1 MNKVEVTNYFDTG
14 LSPGFAN
21 LRWLELED
29 VPLGEGAFGA
39 VYDVRRTNTGPAK
52 TSFVAKTF
60 KTGSG
65 NNPIRGFNTVQTL
78 QQKIMNID
86 QGMKTAGTKGISSFS
101 FFDGFPLLS
110 FQGRINK
117 GNTIFGYIT
126 KRLDTGGYCDFDSI
140 LENTNMTSQL
150 LQLPLQ
156 QKFALAIQLVEGMR
170 LLKRVGFVHADINPP
185 NVFINI
191 QHAKISLI
199 DFDSGAVM
207 TNPNDKPTTWG
218 KPGDWVAPEIMEELS
233 VTQNS
238 VVRVNLHTDTWSV
251 AVAIHYL
258 FFGCHP
264 LFFLAN
270 LGSKT
275 VRAYLSH
282 YKWPE
287 INEADIIFNK
297 SNANAYKSYRH
308 VLSQMPPKVV
318 EKMAATINLGFSNPA
333 LRTSYESWELALRG
347 AEEPPRIDDFKCNHI
362 AAYETTPV
370 TFEWK
375 ATGAA
380 RLLIE
385 TPDGKTIDVTQLNSH
400 VALPIE
406 GIYRL
411 HAQGHFGSDEK
422 MVPMRVWRHPRIQMV
437 TIPSPSIR
445 VHRFSIPSISIQA
458 RDHLTPQVVALH
470 APIQV
475 FALPLGFTKRS
486 VSIDIRPIDS
496 LINKFEDR
504 VEVIL
509 EDARRSCKIMIVNL
523 KKYLKKGKTNGNIF

>member
-1 MNKVEVTNYFDTG
+1 MKKVEVINYFDTG
-14 LSPGFAN
+14 FAPGLSN
-21 LRWLELED
+21 LRWMELED
-29 VPLGEGAFGA
+29 TSIGEGTFGA
-39 VYDVRRTNTGPAK
+39 VFDVRRTNLGNLK
-52 TSFVAKTF
+52 TKFVVKIF
-60 KTGSG
+60 KTGSS
-65 NNPIRGFNTVQTL
+65 NNPAQGFNTIQAL
-78 QQKIMNID
+78 QQKMINID
-86 QGMKTAGTKGISSFS
+86 KGMKAAGRNGISSLA

-110 FQGRINK
+110 LQGRVN
-117 GNTIFGYIT
+117 GTTTFGYIT
-126 KRLDTGGYCDFDSI
+126 KRLDVVGYRDLDSV
-140 LENTNMTSQL
+140 LEDQNLISQL

-156 QKFALAIQLVEGMR
+156 QKFALAIQLVEGMS
-170 LLKRVGFVHADINPP
+170 LLKRIGFVHADINPP
-185 NVFINI
+185 NVFIDL
-191 QHAKISLI
+191 QRAKISLI

-233 VTQNS
+233 VTKNS

-275 VRAYLSH
+275 VGAYLSH

-287 INEADIIFNK
+287 INEADTIFNK
-297 SNANAYKSYRH
+297 NNVNAYRSYRQ
-308 VLSQMPPKVV
+308 VLSQVPSKIV
-318 EKMAATINLGFSNPA
+318 EKMAATIDLGFSNPA
-333 LRTSYESWELALRG
+333 LRTSYESWGLALRG
-347 AEEPPRIDDFKCNHI
+347 AEEPPRIDVFKCNHI

-422 MVPMRVWRHPRIQMV
+422 MIPMRVWRHPRIQMV
-437 TIPSPSIR
+437 TIPSPSIL
-445 VHRFSIPSISIQA
+445 VHRFSIPKFSIQA
-458 RDHLTPQVVALH
+458 KEHLTPQVIALP
-470 APIQV
+470 ASIQV
-475 FALPLGFTKRS
+475 FALPFRVTKISSLFDVRSINSRIFKFQDHVDVIFEVATKR
-486 VSIDIRPIDS
+486 
-496 LINKFEDR
+496 
-504 VEVIL
+504 
-509 EDARRSCKIMIVNL
+509 CKNIIVNL
-523 KKYLKKGKTNGNIF
+523 KKYLKKGKTNENIF